1 VGVQDKS
8 HLSGSTERITTA
20 ELLATVGD
28 EAVTARTLEFW
39 RHQGLLSKAERT
51 GQQGKQPQWTYPVGT
66 IDQLRALLHL
76 RTKTKDPDLLRVGLW
91 FDGYPIETARVR
103 LSITATLAK
112 TLGALNKELA
122 RRSPTSEGDWTALE
136 QIGRSLAGKRGP
148 NALPRY
154 GRQRRAD
161 RERAMTLALGLVL
174 GDERAVARLEH
185 DGQHVERLI
194 GLDRGR
200 RPRGALP
207 AWLDGPPG
215 DGLETF
221 AHLGSLPALIETMES
236 ATDDELAAS
245 RGLARIMLDG
255 VLAFTRIADAFVGAE
270 NASGFG
276 AISAFRGDPMAA
288 VWLLAF
294 VIAAGRSA
302 TLNEGLHTVIDSL
315 SQRVLPVDTRARELA
330 ALDSE
335 ELANRLPELERLPFA
350 EQVRVKRL
358 IADYRTDAPE
368 GDRTSVP
375 TSALNDG
382 PT

>member
-1 VGVQDKS
+1 MREQNKG
-8 HLSGSTERITTA
+8 HLSESTERITTA
-20 ELLATVGD
+20 DLLATVED
-28 EAVTARTLEFW
+28 SSVTARTLEFW
-39 RHQGLLSKAERT
+39 RHQGLLPKAERT
-51 GQQGKQPQWTYPVGT
+51 GQHGKHPRWTFPVET
-66 IDQLRALLHL
+66 IDQLRALLYL
-76 RTKTKDPDLLRVGLW
+76 RSKTKDPDLLRVGLW
-91 FDGYPIETARVR
+91 FDGYPVEIARVR
-103 LSITATLAK
+103 QSVAAVLCHTLD
-112 TLGALNKELA
+112 TLNKELA
-122 RRSPTSEGDWTALE
+122 RRSSTFGQDGDWTALE
-136 QIGRSLAGKRGP
+136 QIGRTLAGKRGP

-185 DGQHVERLI
+185 DGQQVERLI

-200 RPRGALP
+200 RPRGGLP

-215 DGLETF
+215 DGLDTF
-221 AHLGSLPALIETMES
+221 AHLGSLPALIETMQS
-236 ATDDELAAS
+236 ATDDELEAS

-255 VLAFTRIADAFVGAE
+255 ILAFTRIADAFVGTE

-276 AISAFRGDPMAA
+276 AISTFRGDPMAT

-335 ELANRLPELERLPFA
+335 ELANRLPELESLPFA

-358 IADYRTDAPE
+358 IADYR
-368 GDRTSVP
+368 
-375 TSALNDG
+375 NDDPG
-382 PT
+382 KE